1 MTIEMQLRE
10 YDILIDIITG
20 EVTLENLPK
29 DFTMGFVRSD
39 IRANRLNIKLESNS
53 KPYIIGDNNV
63 KMAFR
68 KYDKNIVVMERDV
81 NELYVVDNIIQCT
94 LMPEILSIINRQV
107 LAEIIITDSE
117 GRHLTSAR
125 FSFYVREGI
134 LDNKNIKQLS
144 NYNILTDMQN
154 QVENLLIDIE
164 ENILPAEEERKQA
177 EIDRANVFE
186 EVIGLANN
194 TKNSLNGVVDTAN
207 DINNIL
213 NNPTNG
219 TIKKAND
226 INNTLS
232 NNIDGTIKKATDIDN
247 ILKNTTTDA
256 NTAKGNLDGSI
267 TAGSTLKN
275 NLDGDISVGTTL
287 KDNLENNIEEG
298 NQLKQDLP
306 PIITSANTSKDNLD
320 ASITNANTI
329 NNTLTNETDG
339 TIKKATNINGVLSNT
354 ISNAN
359 TINSTLSN
367 ETDGTIKRAIDSKV
381 ILENKISDVTMLKTE
396 IEDAITDNQIVKK
409 SEFDSKINDLEG
421 MRIYKGM
428 VQPDDTPF
436 WYDTADD
443 GGIIRK

>member
-68 KYDKNIVVMERDV
+68 KYDKNIVVMEKDI

-94 LMPEILSIINRQV
+94 LMPEILTIINRQV

-117 GRHLTSAR
+117 NRHLTSAR

-134 LDNKNIKQLS
+134 LDDKNIKQLS

-186 EVIGLANN
+186 EII
-194 TKNSLNGVVDTAN
+194 NS
-207 DINNIL
+207 INKAGGDL
-213 NNPTNG
+213 NNS
-219 TIKKAND
+219 
-226 INNTLS
+226 INL
-232 NNIDGTIKKATDIDN
+232 A
-247 ILKNTTTDA
+247 
-256 NTAKGNLDGSI
+256 
-267 TAGSTLKN
+267 
-275 NLDGDISVGTTL
+275 
-287 KDNLENNIEEG
+287 E
-298 NQLKQDLP
+298 
-306 PIITSANTSKDNLD
+306 
-320 ASITNANTI
+320 TI
-329 NNTLTNETDG
+329 NNT
-339 TIKKATNINGVLSNT
+339 
-354 ISNAN
+354 
-359 TINSTLSN
+359 
-367 ETDGTIKRAIDSKV
+367 
-381 ILENKISDVTMLKTE
+381 
-396 IEDAITDNQIVKK
+396 IV
-409 SEFDSKINDLEG
+409 
-421 MRIYKGM
+421 
-428 VQPDDTPF
+428 
-436 WYDTADD
+436 
-443 GGIIRK
+443 

>member
-20 EVTLENLPK
+20 EVILENLPK

-186 EVIGLANN
+186 EII
-194 TKNSLNGVVDTAN
+194 NS
-207 DINNIL
+207 INKAGGDL
-213 NNPTNG
+213 NNSINLAET
-219 TIKKAND
+219 
-226 INNTLS
+226 INNTIL
-232 NNIDGTIKKATDIDN
+232 NVEDGTIK
-247 ILKNTTTDA
+247 
-256 NTAKGNLDGSI
+256 
-267 TAGSTLKN
+267 
-275 NLDGDISVGTTL
+275 
-287 KDNLENNIEEG
+287 
-298 NQLKQDLP
+298 Q
-306 PIITSANTSKDNLD
+306 
-320 ASITNANTI
+320 
-329 NNTLTNETDG
+329 
-339 TIKKATNINGVLSNT
+339 ATNINVELEET
-354 ISNAN
+354 IMDAN
-359 TINSTLSN
+359 IIKTNLKDSTEIAEVIKEDLDDSIDLACYINSTLSN
-367 ETDGTIKRAIDSKV
+367 ETDGTIKKAMDSKV
-381 ILENKISDVTMLKTE
+381 ELENKISNVNILRTE
-396 IEDAITDNQIVKK
+396 IEDAIADNQIVKK
-409 SEFDSKINDLEG
+409 TEFNSKINDLEG
-421 MRIYKGM
+421 VRIHKG
-428 VQPDDTPF
+428 VEQPKDTLF
-436 WYDTADD
+436 WYDAVDNE
-443 GGIIRK
+443 GIIRK

>member
-134 LDNKNIKQLS
+134 LDDKNIKQLS

-177 EIDRANVFE
+177 EIDRTNVFE

-275 NLDGDISVGTTL
+275 NLGANISVGTML
-287 KDNLENNIEEG
+287 SENLENIIGEG

-306 PIITSANTSKDNLD
+306 LVVSSANISKNNLD
-320 ASITNANTI
+320 GSITNADIINNTLTNEIDGTIKKATNINGTLNNTINSANII

-339 TIKKATNINGVLSNT
+339 TIKKATV
-354 ISNAN
+354 
-359 TINSTLSN
+359 
-367 ETDGTIKRAIDSKV
+367 SKGE
-381 ILENKISDVTMLKTE
+381 LENKISAANILKTE
-396 IEDAITDNQIVKK
+396 IEDAIADNQIVKK
-409 SEFDSKINDLEG
+409 TEFDSKINDLEG
-421 MRIYKGM
+421 VRIYKGTE
-428 VQPDDTPF
+428 QPKDTLF
-436 WYDTADD
+436 WYDAVDNE
-443 GGIIRK
+443 GIIRE